1 MPVAM
6 PRGTVSAH
14 RRRLE
19 PDGPADRLA
28 MITDRRPARGWWVL
42 GRVAGV
48 TTLVVWLGIGP
59 VGLGRAQA
67 WPARSVAIAE
77 PPQPAHQ
84 PPPQPKAHSVPSPSP
99 SPSTSRAPP
108 APSDATTALERAR
121 AAYEYGDIDEM
132 VEFARQ
138 VAEGRLRPSPAQRAS
153 ALRYLGIGLFLT
165 GRAEGAETA
174 FFELLRLRPESR
186 LDPQTT
192 RPDAVAFFEQV
203 RLRYAEPLRAAAR
216 ASNRKTFAWNL
227 LPPAGQFQNGYTAR
241 AITIGG
247 IELAALGTAITSF
260 VLLKRW
266 EGPNHTFPGR
276 EDQASAARIVNWTSV
291 GVLCAAFIVGVIDGI
306 AHYSEP
312 QDDSP
317 NTTMTPPITTTA
329 DAVASPPGG
338 EPRLP
343 PMREGFTLD
352 F

>member
-6 PRGTVSAH
+6 PRGTVSAN
-14 RRRLE
+14 RRHGEVDLGRLRMI
-19 PDGPADRLA
+19 ADRG
-28 MITDRRPARGWWVL
+28 PARGWQPL

-48 TTLVVWLGIGP
+48 ATLVVGLGIDP

-67 WPARSVAIAE
+67 WPARSVALAE

-84 PPPQPKAHSVPSPSP
+84 PAPQPKADAVPSPL
-99 SPSTSRAPP
+99 PSTSPASPAPP
-108 APSDATTALERAR
+108 DAATALERAR

-132 VEFARQ
+132 VESARQ

-216 ASNRKTFAWNL
+216 ASNRKSFAWNL
-227 LPPAGQFQNGYTAR
+227 LPPAGQLQNGYTAR

-260 VLLKRW
+260 VLLKQW

-312 QDDSP
+312 QDDTP
-317 NTTMTPPITTTA
+317 NTTTTTSTA
-329 DAVASPPGG
+329 TASTVSSPSGSWS
-338 EPRLP
+338 RLT